1 MARPVACRTGS
12 SANCPTALAIAAI
25 TFAAFDFG
33 LGALAAVCRQR
44 ASNIVLR
51 LGEFALLAAN
61 VPLIALMRLDLSA
74 RHG

>member
-1 MARPVACRTGS
+1 MVECQLFRQP
-12 SANCPTALAIAAI
+12 LAIAAI
-25 TFAAFDFG
+25 TFAAFDLG